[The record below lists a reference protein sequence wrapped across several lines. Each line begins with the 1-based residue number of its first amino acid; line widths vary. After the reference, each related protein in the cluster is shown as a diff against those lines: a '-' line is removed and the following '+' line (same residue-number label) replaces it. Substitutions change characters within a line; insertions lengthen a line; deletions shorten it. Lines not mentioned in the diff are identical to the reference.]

1 MYLTKFRHGGITEIE
16 VMTDFVVH
24 NSSKAPHRGEILVS
38 RRKCSTT
45 GLSMLQE
52 PNRKYF

>member
-38 RRKCSTT
+38 RRKC
-45 GLSMLQE
+45 
-52 PNRKYF
+52 